1 MSKVADVITKWN
13 AVAMK
18 ELRGRT
24 IVHTFYMTP
33 EDAKKAMGW
42 YKSGL
47 VLFLDN
53 GAQVFVQQDDEG
65 NGPGALLVNHKKN
78 SVLLPT
84 L

>member
-1 MSKVADVITKWN
+1 MSNVRELNTKWN
-13 AVAMK
+13 TIAMK

-24 IVHTFYMTP
+24 IVHTLYMLP
-33 EDAKKAMGW
+33 EQAEKMGW
-42 YKSGL
+42 YKCGL

-65 NGPGALLVNHKKN
+65 NGPGALLVAHSNHE
-78 SVLLPT
+78 VILPT

>member
-1 MSKVADVITKWN
+1 MKNFEQYVAKWN

-24 IVHTFYMTP
+24 IVHTMYMTS
-33 EDAKKAMGW
+33 EDTKAMGW

-65 NGPGALLVNHKKN
+65 NGPGALLVTYENDD
-78 SVLLPT
+78 VLLPT

>member
-1 MSKVADVITKWN
+1 MSKVADVTAKWN

-24 IVHTFYMTP
+24 IVHTMYMTS
-33 EDAKKAMGW
+33 EDTKAMGW

-65 NGPGALLVNHKKN
+65 NGPGALLVAHENDD
-78 SVLLPT
+78 VLLPT

>member
-1 MSKVADVITKWN
+1 MSKVADVTAKWN

-24 IVHTFYMTP
+24 IVHTTYMTS
-33 EDAKKAMGW
+33 EDTKAMGW

-65 NGPGALLVNHKKN
+65 NGPGALLVAYEND